1 MEGEGGEGM
10 MRVLG
15 LMRRGENMLRW
26 MMGGMVKEEK
36 EEKVIIL
43 LGNSVLRSK
52 ETMNRFLIFE

>member
-1 MEGEGGEGM
+1 M